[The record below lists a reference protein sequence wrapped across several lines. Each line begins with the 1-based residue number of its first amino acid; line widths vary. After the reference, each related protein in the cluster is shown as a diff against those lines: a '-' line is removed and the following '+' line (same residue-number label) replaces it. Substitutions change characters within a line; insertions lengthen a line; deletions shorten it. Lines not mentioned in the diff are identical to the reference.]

1 MRPAAVR
8 CDRPRCGA
16 AYLRRAG
23 VGGVRGRRWRALL
36 ALASAGERCWRWRA
50 LLAGTEETFIMAK
63 RGFETTAYCTA
74 LLYVYSVAPRA
85 RTPSVNS

>member
-8 CDRPRCGA
+8 CGLPTA
-16 AYLRRAG
+16 S
-23 VGGVRGRRWRALL
+23 GRRWRARPTL
-36 ALASAGERCWRWRA
+36 AGAACPGERWRT

-74 LLYVYSVAPRA
+74 LLYVYSVAPRE